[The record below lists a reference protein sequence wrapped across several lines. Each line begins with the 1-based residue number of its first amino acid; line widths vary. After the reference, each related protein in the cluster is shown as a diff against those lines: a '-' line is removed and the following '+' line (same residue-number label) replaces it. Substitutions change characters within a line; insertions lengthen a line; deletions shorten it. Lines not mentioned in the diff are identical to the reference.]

1 MSDEFTTNENG
12 SKTPE
17 ETNFQDYT
25 APENEIVQN
34 ETSQMKQEQPETS
47 YGATSA
53 EENPQPDNTAYAY
66 GQTAYQQAYQSEQ
79 SQPNAYQQAYYGQT
93 QAKGTGTG
101 FGIAS
106 LVLGILSVFTFAC
119 CINYILAVLA
129 IIFGIVQMVKNEK
142 KGLAIGGIITAVI
155 SIVLGIAVSLY
166 AVNIA
171 EKCRIRTVRFISILK
186 SMSRNWKK
194 ERVLSSRELLKRRT
208 CFTGSPLFVYRCLCS
223 GILRRRCPQSDN
235 GRAILPEGIP
245 ACMAAGRW

>member
-34 ETSQMKQEQPETS
+34 ETSQMTQEQPETS

-119 CINYILAVLA
+119 CIN
-129 IIFGIVQMVKNEK
+129 
-142 KGLAIGGIITAVI
+142 
-155 SIVLGIAVSLY
+155 LY
-166 AVNIA
+166 SGSACDYFRYCA
-171 EKCRIRTVRFISILK
+171 DG
-186 SMSRNWKK
+186 K
-194 ERVLSSRELLKRRT
+194 EREKGAGDWWNYYSSDFDCSWDCRFALCCEYCGKNAGPGQSVLSV
-208 CFTGSPLFVYRCLCS
+208 F
-223 GILRRRCPQSDN
+223 
-235 GRAILPEGIP
+235 
-245 ACMAAGRW
+245 

>member
-12 SKTPE
+12 SGTPE

-34 ETSQMKQEQPETS
+34 ETSQMTQEQPETS

-53 EENPQPDNTAYAY
+53 EENPQPDNT
-66 GQTAYQQAYQSEQ
+66 AYQSEQ

-171 EKCRIRTVRFISILK
+171 EKMQDPDSPFYQYFEEYEQKLEEGK
-186 SMSRNWKK
+186 SS
-194 ERVLSSRELLKRRT
+194 
-208 CFTGSPLFVYRCLCS
+208 F
-223 GILRRRCPQSDN
+223 
-235 GRAILPEGIP
+235 
-245 ACMAAGRW
+245 

>member
-12 SKTPE
+12 SGTPE

-34 ETSQMKQEQPETS
+34 ETSQMTQEQPETS

-66 GQTAYQQAYQSEQ
+66 GQTAYQQAYQSEQSQPNAYQQAYQSEQ

-171 EKCRIRTVRFISILK
+171 EKMQDPDSPFYQYFEEYEQKLEEGK
-186 SMSRNWKK
+186 SS
-194 ERVLSSRELLKRRT
+194 
-208 CFTGSPLFVYRCLCS
+208 F
-223 GILRRRCPQSDN
+223 
-235 GRAILPEGIP
+235 
-245 ACMAAGRW
+245 

>member
-34 ETSQMKQEQPETS
+34 ETSQMTQEQPETS

-101 FGIAS
+101 FGIALTGS
-106 LVLGILSVFTFAC
+106 WNFICFLHLHAAS
-119 CINYILAVLA
+119 
-129 IIFGIVQMVKNEK
+129 IIFWQC
-142 KGLAIGGIITAVI
+142 LRLF
-155 SIVLGIAVSLY
+155 SVL
-166 AVNIA
+166 
-171 EKCRIRTVRFISILK
+171 CR
-186 SMSRNWKK
+186 W
-194 ERVLSSRELLKRRT
+194 
-208 CFTGSPLFVYRCLCS
+208 
-223 GILRRRCPQSDN
+223 
-235 GRAILPEGIP
+235 
-245 ACMAAGRW
+245 

>member
-12 SKTPE
+12 SGTPE

-34 ETSQMKQEQPETS
+34 ETSQMTQEQPETS

-106 LVLGILSVFTFAC
+106 LVLGILSVFFFFF

-129 IIFGIVQMVKNEK
+129 IIFGAD
-142 KGLAIGGIITAVI
+142 G
-155 SIVLGIAVSLY
+155 
-166 AVNIA
+166 
-171 EKCRIRTVRFISILK
+171 
-186 SMSRNWKK
+186 K
-194 ERVLSSRELLKRRT
+194 EREKGAGDWWNYYSSDFDCSWDCRFALCCEYCGKNAGPGQSVLSV
-208 CFTGSPLFVYRCLCS
+208 F
-223 GILRRRCPQSDN
+223 
-235 GRAILPEGIP
+235 
-245 ACMAAGRW
+245 

>member
-25 APENEIVQN
+25 AP
-34 ETSQMKQEQPETS
+34 
-47 YGATSA
+47 
-53 EENPQPDNTAYAY
+53 ENPQPDNTAYAY

-101 FGIAS
+101 TGFGIAS

-129 IIFGIVQMVKNEK
+129 IIFGIVQIVKNEK

-155 SIVLGIAVSLY
+155 SIVLGIVFSIY

-171 EKCRIRTVRFISILK
+171 EKMQDPDSPFYQYFEEYEQKLEEGK
-186 SMSRNWKK
+186 SS
-194 ERVLSSRELLKRRT
+194 
-208 CFTGSPLFVYRCLCS
+208 F
-223 GILRRRCPQSDN
+223 
-235 GRAILPEGIP
+235 
-245 ACMAAGRW
+245 

>member
-34 ETSQMKQEQPETS
+34 ETSQMTQEQPETS

-106 LVLGILSVFTFAC
+106 TRAYPSDRRPRPSSATTSSCTWTWAW
-119 CINYILAVLA
+119 A
-129 IIFGIVQMVKNEK
+129 
-142 KGLAIGGIITAVI
+142 
-155 SIVLGIAVSLY
+155 S
-166 AVNIA
+166 
-171 EKCRIRTVRFISILK
+171 RTGVP
-186 SMSRNWKK
+186 M
-194 ERVLSSRELLKRRT
+194 
-208 CFTGSPLFVYRCLCS
+208 G
-223 GILRRRCPQSDN
+223 
-235 GRAILPEGIP
+235 
-245 ACMAAGRW
+245 

>member
-12 SKTPE
+12 SGTPE

-34 ETSQMKQEQPETS
+34 ETSQMTQEQPETS

-129 IIFGIVQMVKNEK
+129 II
-142 KGLAIGGIITAVI
+142 
-155 SIVLGIAVSLY
+155 LGIAVSLY

-171 EKCRIRTVRFISILK
+171 EKMQDPDSPFYQYFEEYEQKLEEGK
-186 SMSRNWKK
+186 SS
-194 ERVLSSRELLKRRT
+194 
-208 CFTGSPLFVYRCLCS
+208 F
-223 GILRRRCPQSDN
+223 
-235 GRAILPEGIP
+235 
-245 ACMAAGRW
+245 

>member
-12 SKTPE
+12 SGTPE

-34 ETSQMKQEQPETS
+34 ETSQMTQEQPETS

-66 GQTAYQQAYQSEQ
+66 E
-79 SQPNAYQQAYYGQT
+79 PNAYQQAYYGQS

-171 EKCRIRTVRFISILK
+171 GKMQDPDSPFYQYFEEYEQKLEEGK
-186 SMSRNWKK
+186 SS
-194 ERVLSSRELLKRRT
+194 
-208 CFTGSPLFVYRCLCS
+208 F
-223 GILRRRCPQSDN
+223 
-235 GRAILPEGIP
+235 
-245 ACMAAGRW
+245 

>member
-34 ETSQMKQEQPETS
+34 ETSQMTQEQPETS

-53 EENPQPDNTAYAY
+53 EENPQPDSTAYAY

-142 KGLAIGGIITAVI
+142 KGLAIGALIHGGIGLMGADLNGVQAAVGLTLAMVRAGSDLAFDGSVGGAGAAAVGMNPEIKSNAFPEETA
-155 SIVLGIAVSLY
+155 A
-166 AVNIA
+166 
-171 EKCRIRTVRFISILK
+171 
-186 SMSRNWKK
+186 
-194 ERVLSSRELLKRRT
+194 
-208 CFTGSPLFVYRCLCS
+208 
-223 GILRRRCPQSDN
+223 
-235 GRAILPEGIP
+235 
-245 ACMAAGRW
+245 

>member
-1 MSDEFTTNENG
+1 MSKFRKNNTKKALLFTLAFAVIIASALAITLFTDWNPLGNLVG
-12 SKTPE
+12 PSQE
-17 ETNFQDYT
+17 EPGKT
-25 APENEIVQN
+25 AP
-34 ETSQMKQEQPETS
+34 
-47 YGATSA
+47 
-53 EENPQPDNTAYAY
+53 ENPQPDNTAYAY
-66 GQTAYQQAYQSEQ
+66 GQTAYQQAYQNEQ

-129 IIFGIVQMVKNEK
+129 IIFGIVQIVKKEK

-171 EKCRIRTVRFISILK
+171 EKMQDPDSPFYQYFEEYEQKLEEGK
-186 SMSRNWKK
+186 SS
-194 ERVLSSRELLKRRT
+194 
-208 CFTGSPLFVYRCLCS
+208 F
-223 GILRRRCPQSDN
+223 
-235 GRAILPEGIP
+235 
-245 ACMAAGRW
+245 